1 MKRRYIA
8 IISVRLGII
17 IPILP
22 DITLWISLL
31 GDVKSENTDAE
42 WNFSIRVCY
51 CIFRLHPVQL
61 VVISQK
67 GKCRHFIGK
76 GAEKVHRFGLM

>member
-42 WNFSIRVCY
+42 W
-51 CIFRLHPVQL
+51 IFRLHPVQL